1 MVLRRWR
8 CFWKDAILNNHIVKD
23 LQAIIA
29 ICSPFSL
36 DLFAIINRCGALP
49 QDLQAIIAGCSPFML
64 DLSAI
69 IAVCVRSL

>member
-1 MVLRRWR
+1 MALRRWR
-8 CFWKDAILNNHIVKD
+8 CFWKDAILKNHIVKD
-23 LQAIIA
+23 LPAIIA

-36 DLFAIINRCGALP
+36 DLLAIIHRRGAFP